1 MIWDDEDVQWVAITE
16 DGRPNLLLGDLSERD
31 RDIVLRFIGFDEE
44 AGNTAPANAFVDACS
59 SGVAAF
65 EHISSFDPYG
75 KLENPYWRG
84 WRKFLLWAVG
94 LNIGLMWQQ
103 HRDAQTSGAFAAW
116 AVDAFDRFQW
126 TDVANDTLRGLC
138 DELRQVATAAGV
150 ESSAIPAAAQ
160 RAVAFSAERFPCPP
174 IEFDPV
180 EYNHL
185 ELALSEINSLKTALE
200 TVGVVGQPV
209 DLAPYGAS
217 LALPFDDGL
226 FTVVSKSANGQRPG
240 MITVAAGVLKHMR
253 GTKDAAL
260 QACNEHNLL
269 GKGAACVF
277 DAATGS
283 VILRTAFPL
292 AVLTAI
298 PEYLRVFS
306 IELAADAYH
315 TQARLAEWRLRGT
328 PFAYNQL
335 DVQLIA
341 KISCD

>member
-31 RDIVLRFIGFDEE
+31 RDIVLRFIGFDEA
-44 AGNTAPANAFVDACS
+44 AGNTAPASAFVDACA

-94 LNIGLMWQQ
+94 LNISLMWQQ

-116 AVDAFDRFQW
+116 AVDAFERFQW
-126 TDVANDTLRGLC
+126 TSAANDVLRGLYA
-138 DELRQVATAAGV
+138 ELQQVASATGV
-150 ESSAIPAAAQ
+150 DRSGVPAAAHQ
-160 RAVAFSAERFPCPP
+160 AVTFSDERFPCPP

-180 EYNHL
+180 QYNHL
-185 ELALSEINSLKTALE
+185 ELALSDINAVKTALE
-200 TVGVVGQPV
+200 TVGLVGQPV
-209 DLAPYGAS
+209 DLAPYGAA
-217 LALPFDDGL
+217 LALGFDDGL
-226 FTVVSKSANGQRPG
+226 FAVASKSANGQRPG
-240 MITVAAGVLKHMR
+240 MITVAAGVLQQVR
-253 GTKDAAL
+253 GTQDAAV

-269 GKGAACVF
+269 GKGATCVF
-277 DAATGS
+277 DASTAS

-315 TQARLAEWRLRGT
+315 TQARLAEWRLKGV
-328 PFAYNQL
+328 PFAYNQQ

-341 KISCD
+341 RISSD